1 MALFPTAPLRTLTR
15 ASNTLWSWRSSLVA
29 PTFSRIPIRLLIQVD
44 TTPRLVSYFACVKL
58 RREYVDMLIFLV
70 CCYLAKT
77 MTLTLRRHDVKMGRG
92 RGNDEWVGNIAFRRI
107 VREHK
112 AVYQQAPKDG
122 KVAIAEG
129 VVNAVIE
136 DGGRFLQ
143 KATGI
148 RGYATVSW
156 ATAVEKASQALR
168 EKAWVATVATAAT
181 ATKSKKPPYKKKKKT
196 KQRLEVVA
204 SAAVAA
210 VEPTLVPG
218 PTTVRFVDHAATSTT
233 APWSEEASP
242 PPPPPQ
248 DALPELSL
256 LAART
261 VSTSSSSSGSHNGAN
276 SMPNDD
282 QNGLALVVAAS
293 SVELE
298 TTVPNSVLVVTT
310 TTTTTP
316 PPMLGLAAFS
326 PPCTATAAAPWCCA
340 LEEDYTPNHFNQD
353 CLVQGYAAPRPSGRN
368 TAASDDDDDPI
379 SVSNDEEENNSV
391 GMFDF
396 DPMQAWHSLLHF
408 GPSASPTS
416 TLFLD

>member
-1 MALFPTAPLRTLTR
+1 VCE
-15 ASNTLWSWRSSLVA
+15 VA
-29 PTFSRIPIRLLIQVD
+29 PRICGNAHFSRLLQFGYLS
-44 TTPRLVSYFACVKL
+44 TFYTH
-58 RREYVDMLIFLV
+58 
-70 CCYLAKT
+70 YLAKT

-122 KVAIAEG
+122 KVAIAEA

-143 KATGI
+143 KAAGMQ
-148 RGYATVSW
+148 GYVTVSW

-168 EKAWVATVATAAT
+168 EKAWVQVATVAAVAT
-181 ATKSKKPPYKKKKKT
+181 ATKLKKPPYKKKKK
-196 KQRLEVVA
+196 KQQQRLEVVVA
-204 SAAVAA
+204 AAVAA
-210 VEPTLVPG
+210 VDPTLVPG
-218 PTTVRFVDHAATSTT
+218 RTTVRFVDHAATSTT
-233 APWSEEASP
+233 APWSEEPS

-256 LAART
+256 FVAA
-261 VSTSSSSSGSHNGAN
+261 TSSSGSGSHNGAN
-276 SMPNDD
+276 SMPSDD

-298 TTVPNSVLVVTT
+298 TAVPNSVLVVTT
-310 TTTTTP
+310 TTTTMP
-316 PPMLGLAAFS
+316 PLPLLGLAAFS
-326 PPCTATAAAPWCCA
+326 PPCTTTAVAPWCCA

-353 CLVQGYAAPRPSGRN
+353 CLVQGYAAPRPS
-368 TAASDDDDDPI
+368 ASDDYDDDDTI
-379 SVSNDEEENNSV
+379 SVSNDDEEINSV

-416 TLFLD
+416 TLFFD